1 MTKRIIMR
9 IEITAGARDR
19 YRDIT
24 EMFGLKEVMKTSR
37 LIEWFS
43 RQDEQI
49 QLSVLGLHPT
59 EDKSELSAAILK
71 RIVREP
77 KSL

>member
-1 MTKRIIMR
+1 
-9 IEITAGARDR
+9 
-19 YRDIT
+19 
-24 EMFGLKEVMKTSR
+24 MFGLKEVMKTSR